1 MSSFPVA
8 SSSLY
13 YYYCSSAIC
22 RETNPR
28 GKEGEWGGEARLGTK
43 DSLDKEV
50 GMIRRFYSIKIPYLT
65 KMGPKFSITMS
76 LRR

>member
-8 SSSLY
+8 YSSLY